1 MQPAPSCNRELKKT
15 IQRKKEVKKRKKN
28 WEKKTG
34 EKIYR
39 SKNCTI
45 VSIRS
50 EKNKIAL
57 LTWRCYDRRNHVSL
71 FLHLFPSSPCLQLPC
86 SWNSILSKNFI
97 NRLDHDFVHLY
108 DHLQASVLS
117 TIRIDVIQCGIEL
130 PEPKEY
136 NISSFIIILLRDG
149 FSRITEIRTIKM
161 ILSMT
166 IFGQQFSTKL
176 KK

>member
-1 MQPAPSCNRELKKT
+1 MYRKRYLFVSTQDTTQEKVAEKMQPAPSCNRELKKT
-15 IQRKKEVKKRKKN
+15 IQRKKEVKKRKKKLRK
-28 WEKKTG
+28 KKTG

-108 DHLQASVLS
+108 DHLQAL
-117 TIRIDVIQCGIEL
+117 GII
-130 PEPKEY
+130 Y
-136 NISSFIIILLRDG
+136 DSHRCNSMRY
-149 FSRITEIRTIKM
+149 RITGTQRI
-161 ILSMT
+161 
-166 IFGQQFSTKL
+166 
-176 KK
+176 